1 MQIRMAAQHCAQVR
15 MPSPASRT
23 AASTA
28 ASRAA
33 RIVSAPAHVIST
45 PARTT
50 ASPAN
55 TAERPFPTVEHTAHT
70 THTAPRL
77 NLVQTFSIGFGML
90 AIAAAWAMYNA
101 FVPIKLK
108 ELAVP
113 TAIVGIV
120 MGIDNVCGF
129 TVQPLCGI
137 LSDKV
142 RTRWGRRIPFALFA
156 IPAAAVCLMLV
167 AAAPNVPLTIA
178 AVVAYAVLMS
188 TCRAP
193 IVALMPDVTPAAQ
206 RSTANGV
213 INFMGSIGN
222 VLALGGGSLLY
233 RRCGMSLTFAAGAL
247 VMVGAIVALTALV
260 REPAEFRTRPHE
272 PAQLPFVGWREFRD
286 AAVPRLDLDDDARR
300 RFRTILLILFLYT
313 MGSSAIE
320 TYFTLYATHDLGMDA
335 GEASGGLVWFAV
347 SGIMFAIPAGW
358 LGTRFGRRATM
369 GTGLLLAML
378 MLAPM
383 PWVGRAELLPW
394 LAFAF
399 GILWMM
405 VLVNALPWATELGG
419 TEHTGTMTAYYYL
432 ATSGGAA
439 ISPALFGLIQ
449 QYTGTYR
456 WMFLYAIAGFAL
468 ALTLMPF
475 AGGRS
480 KVASETSGTSSDR
493 ADTPAHWS
501 RDGKSPAFAI
511 A

>member
-1 MQIRMAAQHCAQVR
+1 MPHIR
-15 MPSPASRT
+15 SG
-23 AASTA
+23 
-28 ASRAA
+28 
-33 RIVSAPAHVIST
+33 
-45 PARTT
+45 PARSARTP
-50 ASPAN
+50 SN
-55 TAERPFPTVEHTAHT
+55 
-70 THTAPRL
+70 TAPRL
-77 NLVQTFSIGFGML
+77 DLVQTFSIGFGML

-108 ELAVP
+108 ELAIP
-113 TAIVGIV
+113 TAIVGVV
-120 MGIDNVCGF
+120 MGIDNLCGF

-156 IPAAAVCLMLV
+156 IPCAAVCLMLI
-167 AAAPNVPLTIA
+167 AAAPNAPLTIV

-193 IVALMPDVTPAAQ
+193 IVALMPDVTAPVQ

-233 RRCGMSLTFAAGAL
+233 RRYGMSVTFVAGAFI
-247 VMVGAIVALTALV
+247 MVGAIAALACLV
-260 REPAEFRTRPHE
+260 REPAEYRTKPHDR
-272 PAQLPFVGWREFRD
+272 ARLPFVGWREFRD
-286 AAVPRLDLDDDARR
+286 AAIPRLDLDGDARR
-300 RFRTILLILFLYT
+300 RFRMILLVLFLYT

-335 GEASGGLVWFAV
+335 GSASGGLVWFAV
-347 SGIMFAIPAGW
+347 SGILFAIPAGW
-358 LGTRFGRRATM
+358 MGTRFGRRETM
-369 GTGLLLAML
+369 SAGLVLAMA

-383 PWVGRAELLPW
+383 PWAGRAELLPW

-419 TEHTGTMTAYYYL
+419 TEHTGTLTAYYYL

-439 ISPALFGLIQ
+439 ISPTLFGLIQ
-449 QYTGTYR
+449 QATGSYR
-456 WMFLYAIAGFAL
+456 WMFLYAIVGFAAAL
-468 ALTLMPF
+468 ALMPF
-475 AGGRS
+475 AG
-480 KVASETSGTSSDR
+480 ETGGAGLLSSAR
-493 ADTPAHWS
+493 TAAGWS
-501 RDGKSPAFAI
+501 RDGESPAFAV

>member
-1 MQIRMAAQHCAQVR
+1 
-15 MPSPASRT
+15 
-23 AASTA
+23 
-28 ASRAA
+28 
-33 RIVSAPAHVIST
+33 
-45 PARTT
+45 
-50 ASPAN
+50 
-55 TAERPFPTVEHTAHT
+55 
-70 THTAPRL
+70 
-77 NLVQTFSIGFGML
+77 ML

-108 ELAVP
+108 ELAIP
-113 TAIVGIV
+113 TAIVGII
-120 MGIDNVCGF
+120 MGVDNLCGF
-129 TVQPLCGI
+129 TIQPLCGI

-156 IPAAAVCLMLV
+156 IPSAAVCLMLIAV
-167 AAAPNVPLTIA
+167 APNVPLTIISVVVYA
-178 AVVAYAVLMS
+178 ALMS

-193 IVALMPDVTPAAQ
+193 IVALMPDVTAQDQ
-206 RSTANGV
+206 RSTANGI

-233 RRCGMSLTFAAGAL
+233 RRYGMSVTFAAGAFI
-247 VMVGAIVALTALV
+247 MVGAIVTLTTLV
-260 REPAEFRTRPHE
+260 REPAEYRTKSHE
-272 PAQLPFVGWREFRD
+272 PAQLPFVGWREFRN

-300 RFRTILLILFLYT
+300 EFGTILLILFLYT

-335 GEASGGLVWFAV
+335 GAASGGLVWFAV

-369 GTGLLLAML
+369 SAGLLLATV

-383 PWVGRAELLPW
+383 PWFGHAELLPW

-405 VLVNALPWATELGG
+405 VLVNALPWATELGS
-419 TEHTGTMTAYYYL
+419 TEHTGTLTAYYYL

-439 ISPALFGLIQ
+439 VSPTLFGLIQ
-449 QYTGTYR
+449 QVTGSYR
-456 WMFLYAIAGFAL
+456 WMFLYAIVGFAAAL
-468 ALTLMPF
+468 ALMPF
-475 AGGRS
+475 ASHR
-480 KVASETSGTSSDR
+480 R
-493 ADTPAHWS
+493 AVNGAHAVDWS
-501 RDGKSPAFAI
+501 RDGESPAFAV

>member
-1 MQIRMAAQHCAQVR
+1 MHDATAR
-15 MPSPASRT
+15 MPRIRSIHRIS
-23 AASTA
+23 AASATHATHA
-28 ASRAA
+28 APRNAGAA
-33 RIVSAPAHVIST
+33 A
-45 PARTT
+45 T
-50 ASPAN
+50 ASSA
-55 TAERPFPTVEHTAHT
+55 T
-70 THTAPRL
+70 PRL

-108 ELAVP
+108 ELAIP

-120 MGIDNVCGF
+120 MGIDNLCGF
-129 TVQPLCGI
+129 TVQPLFGI

-156 IPAAAVCLMLV
+156 IPAAAVCLMLI
-167 AAAPNVPLTIA
+167 AAAPNAPLTIA
-178 AVVAYAVLMS
+178 AVVVYALLMS

-193 IVALMPDVTPAAQ
+193 IVALMPDVTVSSQ

-233 RRCGMSLTFAAGAL
+233 RRYGMSVTFVAGAFI
-247 VMVGAIVALTALV
+247 MVAAVAALARLV
-260 REPAEFRTRPHE
+260 REPAEFRTEPGE
-272 PAQLPFVGWREFRD
+272 PARLPFVSWREFRA
-286 AAVPRLDLDDDARR
+286 AAVPRLDLDGDDRR
-300 RFRTILLILFLYT
+300 RFRVMLLVLFLYT

-335 GEASGGLVWFAV
+335 SAASGGLVWFAV
-347 SGIMFAIPAGW
+347 SGILFAIPAGW

-369 GTGLLLAML
+369 GAGLLLAML

-449 QYTGTYR
+449 QATGSYR
-456 WMFLYAIAGFAL
+456 WMFLYAIAGFAM
-468 ALTLMPF
+468 AFALMPF
-475 AGGRS
+475 AG
-480 KVASETSGTSSDR
+480 ENGTGLLPSAAVSR
-493 ADTPAHWS
+493 TPDWS
-501 RDGKSPAFAI
+501 RDGKSATFAV